1 MATLPLIERR
11 LCRALVAYSS
21 SSSSIFSSPSFI
33 KCHSKNAKAPY
44 FESTARAYSMVPCLP
59 LGA

>member
-1 MATLPLIERR
+1 MATLPLIKYR
-11 LCRALVAYSS
+11 LCGALVAYS
-21 SSSSIFSSPSFI
+21 SSSSIFSSPSFV
-33 KCHSKNAKAPY
+33 KCHSKNAKALY